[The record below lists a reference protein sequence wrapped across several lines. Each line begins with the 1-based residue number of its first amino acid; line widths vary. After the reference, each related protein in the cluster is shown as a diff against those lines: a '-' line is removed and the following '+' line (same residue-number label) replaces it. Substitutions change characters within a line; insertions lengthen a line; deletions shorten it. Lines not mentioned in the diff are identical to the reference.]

1 MVNMLLEGQLATN
14 QMDTIWDVEPQNG
27 NSCMVKTIL
36 IVEDN
41 AALGN
46 LLREILQDETTCQIL
61 LVSSAE
67 AAIRTL
73 QTVNPQLFV
82 LDYCLPGMNGL
93 EFTERVRAM
102 ERYEQTPILLMSAAF
117 PQVNIAK
124 QYLKCLPK
132 PFDLDSLLQMVEEL
146 LAV

>member
-1 MVNMLLEGQLATN
+1 MEIL
-14 QMDTIWDVEPQNG
+14 WDVQP
-27 NSCMVKTIL
+27 NSCIAKTIL

-41 AALGN
+41 TALGN
-46 LLREILQDETTCQIL
+46 LLREVLQNETTCQIF

-67 AAIRTL
+67 EAIRTL

-93 EFTERVRAM
+93 EFAERIRAM
-102 ERYEQTPILLMSAAF
+102 ERYEQTPILLMSPAF
-117 PQVNIAK
+117 PQGNIAK
-124 QYLKCLPK
+124 QHLRCLPK

>member
-1 MVNMLLEGQLATN
+1 MFNMLLERQLITN
-14 QMDTIWDVEPQNG
+14 QMETLWDVQPQNSD
-27 NSCMVKTIL
+27 SCIVKTIL
-36 IVEDN
+36 IIEDN

-46 LLREILQDETTCQIL
+46 LLREVLQDETTCQIF

-93 EFTERVRAM
+93 EFAERVRAM
-102 ERYEQTPILLMSAAF
+102 ERYEQTPILLMSPAF
-117 PQVNIAK
+117 PQANIAK
-124 QYLKCLPK
+124 QHLRCLPK
-132 PFDLDSLLQMVEEL
+132 PFDLNSLLQMVEEL